1 MNITREQPA
10 VQLSQQALTVMSEKD
25 QGKLLAEGN
34 RFLLTEGALRKFDI
48 LTGALQLREFACEP
62 CDRFWWKTV
71 PRTKPVSK
79 CPKCQ
84 IKYDALPREKEFG
97 IGRYKCTVCKNWF
110 YARCEATTLKPCF
123 NCHSLVGAPY
133 IHPKF
138 IRRRPHHL
146 FTVTQLT
153 FESAQKKVINAST
166 VHDSTGSTE
175 STFISQIS
183 MEYVTS
189 FQHQRV
195 PSDAQLQMAPHFSD
209 IDSDNPSSILYG
221 SSSEFES
228 DSEHSSLS
236 RESSVDLFT
245 SDTESERDA
254 EIESGSDSVAGPNS
268 PQRRRV
274 SVSPSSDSDS
284 DTDKEDD
291 EGKTQQS
298 QNILSGEESIHLAE
312 ATLASA
318 QR

>member
-62 CDRFWWKTV
+62 CDHFWWKIV
-71 PRTKPVSK
+71 SRTKPVSK

-97 IGRYKCTVCKNWF
+97 IGRYKCAVCKNWF

-138 IRRRPHHL
+138 IRRQPRHL
-146 FTVTQLT
+146 FTVPQLPV
-153 FESAQKKVINAST
+153 ESAQKKVINAST

-175 STFISQIS
+175 ATFISQV
-183 MEYVTS
+183 EYASS
-189 FQHQRV
+189 FQHRQV
-195 PSDAQLQMAPHFSD
+195 PCDAQLQVAPHFSD
-209 IDSDNPSSILYG
+209 INNDNPGSILY
-221 SSSEFES
+221 SSSLVIES

-236 RESSVDLFT
+236 RESSVESCT
-245 SDTESERDA
+245 S
-254 EIESGSDSVAGPNS
+254 EIESGSDCVASPNS
-268 PQRRRV
+268 PQRRREVV
-274 SVSPSSDSDS
+274 SSSSDSDS

-291 EGKTQQS
+291 EGIMQRQLS
-298 QNILSGEESIHLAE
+298 QNILSDEESIHSAE
-312 ATLASA
+312 VTLASA
-318 QR
+318 QH